1 MNIPFPVSNYLIN
14 FMGES
19 RSLAYLLV
27 DKDGCLHSWGGKLH
41 EYGIAN
47 LRQGEDASQQIFFL
61 EGLLPLDGI
70 SLFLPCIKTERG
82 ICADVHLFPEK
93 EGDWVLLLD
102 ATWDEMQ
109 IFKVQQQVNSS
120 RLMQRESL

>member
-1 MNIPFPVSNYLIN
+1 MDIPFPISTYLIN
-14 FMGES
+14 FMKES
-19 RSLAYLLV
+19 RSLAYLFV
-27 DKDGCLHSWGGKLH
+27 DKHGCLDSWGGKLQ
-41 EYGIAN
+41 EYGITN
-47 LRQGEDASQQIFFL
+47 LHQGEDASQQIFFL
-61 EGLLPLDGI
+61 EGLLPLDGFP
-70 SLFLPCIKTERG
+70 LFIPCLKTEPG

-120 RLMQRESL
+120 CLMHRK